1 MEDYLNRILIVDD
14 EEDLTW
20 SISKSLLR
28 DNEFLEIICVN
39 SSDEAFQVLEK
50 NMIGLVISD
59 IRIPGN
65 NGLDL
70 LRQIKE
76 CYPQTQV
83 IVMTAY
89 GSPDIKKFFIN
100 TENVYY
106 IEKPFDIHELKKLIF
121 TINKNKKKKEQLLRL
136 HDPAV
141 TSTIDLNL
149 N

>member
-59 IRIPGN
+59 IRMPGK

-70 LRQIKE
+70 LKQIKE
-76 CYPQTQV
+76 YHPQTKV
-83 IVMTAY
+83 IIMTAY
-89 GSPDIKKFFIN
+89 GLPDIKKFIIN
-100 TENVYY
+100 TEDVYY

-121 TINKNKKKKEQLLRL
+121 TINKNKKKKDQLSRLR
-136 HDPAV
+136 DTAV